1 MTSPRNDR
9 RIVALA
15 LLPIV
20 CCIGLPLMAGVTS
33 IAAAAWVAGSATR
46 ALALAVVLIVLA
58 LRRHRRA
65 LAGPR
70 MSKGRT

>member
-33 IAAAAWVAGSATR
+33 IAVAAWVAGSATG
-46 ALALAVVLIVLA
+46 AALAVVLIVLA